1 MKIALFPGILEPSA
15 SRPRLLRT
23 LLEVAE
29 ASSNL
34 QWAHE
39 FEISGYSDH
48 ISISSFAEFSVLE
61 FTFFEKSSNL
71 LGGLGFGLRLGH
83 GISFQVECCP
93 RIFSA
98 AVQQGCLIHA
108 LARSRRLDSFC
119 AIANASAISTAP
131 ASDTA
136 IFLNMIFTIISL

>member
-1 MKIALFPGILEPSA
+1 MKIALFPRILEPSA
-15 SRPRLLRT
+15 NRPRLLRT

-29 ASSNL
+29 ASSNV

-39 FEISGYSDH
+39 FEISGYSDQ
-48 ISISSFAEFSVLE
+48 ISISSFAAFSVLE

-71 LGGLGFGLRLGH
+71 LGGLGFSLRLGH
-83 GISFQVECCP
+83 EISFQIECCR

-98 AVQQGCLIHA
+98 AVQQGGLIRA
-108 LARSRRLDSFC
+108 LVRARQLDSFC
-119 AIANASAISTAP
+119 AIATASAISTAP

-136 IFLNMIFTIISL
+136 IFLNMIFTIFSL